1 MPCDSTQTHERL
13 DICGG
18 SAGTVMWSGSE
29 SPLIVVHLELTAVAM
44 SRVRR
49 DGCSAPLRRSSVDE
63 HKIRQKREQS
73 CSLHGGRGSLAV
85 RVRLKRFA
93 RSSESA

>member
-49 DGCSAPLRRSSVDE
+49 DGCSAPLRRAAWTST
-63 HKIRQKREQS
+63 RYGRRES
-73 CSLHGGRGSLAV
+73 RVAAFMVVGGVWLYGYG
-85 RVRLKRFA
+85 
-93 RSSESA
+93 